1 MLKSSNSR
9 NSSGT
14 LKRKQRRGRVNAT
27 DIKHRCFMSLVDGTS
42 SSFPVTR
49 RLRPSNFFTQQLPQW
64 LSLLELNLQVLST
77 MPAYQVGEEK
87 PEIDPQYYSVSKWF
101 SEVKV
106 DAIIPIN
113 KVSIKLRLRVNLGA
127 VVSLK
132 YIKTRLIN
140 SLVKQEVE

>member
-1 MLKSSNSR
+1 M
-9 NSSGT
+9 
-14 LKRKQRRGRVNAT
+14 
-27 DIKHRCFMSLVDGTS
+27 
-42 SSFPVTR
+42 
-49 RLRPSNFFTQQLPQW
+49 
-64 LSLLELNLQVLST
+64 
-77 MPAYQVGEEK
+77 GEEK

-132 YIKTRLIN
+132 GVEIF
-140 SLVKQEVE
+140 LVFNLQ